1 LAELPTDRPLFTARP
16 AAEVNSLLDPVD
28 TEEADTSVLTDQV
41 VLDPARLASRIR
53 ALIPARG
60 TARLEDIIT
69 MYPLQHGAAEIVGYL
84 ALKDDD
90 LTTNEH
96 EETVIQYHEAGRS
109 MRAVMPR
116 VEVRRR

>member
-1 LAELPTDRPLFTARP
+1 
-16 AAEVNSLLDPVD
+16 
-28 TEEADTSVLTDQV
+28 
-41 VLDPARLASRIR
+41 
-53 ALIPARG
+53 
-60 TARLEDIIT
+60 

-90 LTTNEH
+90 LEVTTNEH